1 MKSAAMEIVGI
12 LDQVLAIVKRVPQE
26 LIWQSRY
33 SDEQELVDDLTD
45 HARRIGQGDL
55 SRLPDLSFLF
65 LPTGPLCEI
74 AASSGWLDAYTVLG
88 NRFDELHSFP
98 HQP

>member
-1 MKSAAMEIVGI
+1 MEIVGI
-12 LDQVLAIVKRVPQE
+12 LDQVLAIVKHAPQE

-45 HARRIGQGDL
+45 HARRIRQEDL

-65 LPTGPLCEI
+65 APTGPLCEI
-74 AASSGWLDAYTVLG
+74 AASSGWLEFYTVLG
-88 NRFDELHSFP
+88 NRFDDLHSRLL
-98 HQP
+98 QP